1 MTPRRLVRTADL
13 AGFRRAVA
21 RLALEGEA
29 LDARRRVVIV
39 PTRASVEL
47 LRQTLERT
55 GRDAGRA
62 TIVWPDIL
70 TRDEWMARLHVTLP
84 GSQRLLA
91 RVEREVLMGAAA
103 ARTARRARM
112 GGSPFALR
120 PGLVAVMLDFYDE
133 LQRRLRSVTR
143 FRRAL
148 FEELNVE
155 RGSDRGSEGLIH
167 QTAFLGLSFLAYE
180 RAVRAAGAMD
190 EHVLRARLLDERP
203 AWPVDHVVVAV
214 ADHPTDPRGLWPAD
228 FDLLGRWSGLRVDV
242 VMTDE
247 AHDAGFRER
256 LERELPGIE
265 EEREPGAPW
274 NPVAVRPS
282 GAADGEWC
290 HISRDREEET
300 RDVIREIR
308 ARARQ
313 DVRPGRLAPT
323 AIVFQRPLPYLY
335 LARQLCADAGVPC
348 QALDALPLAG
358 EPYAAVLDLT
368 LVVARTGGT
377 RESSLALLRSPLLR
391 FEVDGAP
398 VTLQDAAALDVV
410 LVGRRVTGG
419 ADRYPAEV
427 DHFFG
432 TKDRRDR
439 VDAAAARRAA
449 HAAADAARDL
459 SPFQHADAA
468 SAQVEAI
475 AAFLRARQHGPTEHD
490 EWREA
495 YLRARAAVLGALDG
509 LAHAYR
515 RHDDGRRSPEDL
527 VAAIRHEVERQTFS
541 PSQTRM
547 GVHLVDA
554 IAARFGEFD
563 HVHLVGLVET
573 DWPER
578 QRRSIFY
585 TSGLLKALGWPQDAD
600 HAAAQVAAFR
610 DITGLPARTLH
621 LHAFQLEGDAVVGLS
636 PMVEVARGLPAVFAD
651 PAPPVRIFTE
661 EVSDDQSLTPWV
673 TARRERPPLDD
684 PRYRGMGL
692 PQAPHPY
699 RVSRVDQY
707 VTCPFKYFAESVLG
721 LPEEREE
728 TTGLSPLERG
738 TLMHDLFERF
748 YREWH
753 TSGRGTITAAN
764 LPEAVALF
772 TTMARQTCASLP
784 DADRVLEETR
794 LLGSL
799 VARGVAE
806 RVFELEAEDGGV
818 VVARHVEED
827 LKGAFRFPVLG
838 GLDETTIEI
847 NGKADRIDVFDDGSL
862 RVVDYKLGRM
872 PDLKTS
878 VQIATYA
885 WAAQQQLQARDHQP
899 HPVAAAMY
907 LAFGDE
913 QRLDGRMGTKADA
926 SIAVEARASEFAS
939 VVAHIEAGE
948 FPARPRSTS
957 ECLWCRYAGVCR
969 KEYQMEDDAA
979 EPV

>member
-1 MTPRRLVRTADL
+1 MTPRRLVRTLDL
-13 AGFRRAVA
+13 AGFRRAVS
-21 RLALEGEA
+21 RLALEGGP

-47 LRQTLERT
+47 LRQTLEREA
-55 GRDAGRA
+55 RLAGRA
-62 TIVWPDIL
+62 TVVWPDIL
-70 TRDEWMARLHVTLP
+70 TRDEWMTRLHHTVP
-84 GSQRLLA
+84 GAPRLLT
-91 RVEREVLMGAAA
+91 RVEREVLMAAAA
-103 ARTARRARM
+103 ARTAARPRM
-112 GGSPFALR
+112 GGAPFALR

-133 LQRRLRSVTR
+133 LRRRLRPVGR

-148 FEELNVE
+148 FDELKVE
-155 RGSDRGSEGLIH
+155 RGSDRGSESLIH

-180 RAVRAAGAMD
+180 RAVAAAGVLD
-190 EHVLRARLLDERP
+190 EHVLRARLLAESPR
-203 AWPVDHVVVAV
+203 WPVDHVVVAV

-228 FDLLGRWSGLRVDV
+228 FDLLGRWPGLRVDV
-242 VMTDE
+242 VMTDDT
-247 AHDAGFRER
+247 HDAGFRER
-256 LERELPGIE
+256 LERELPEIE
-265 EEREPGAPW
+265 ETREAGAPW
-274 NPVAVRPS
+274 SPVVVRPA
-282 GAADGEWC
+282 GAVDAQWC
-290 HISRDREEET
+290 HLSRDREEEV
-300 RDVIREIR
+300 RDVIREVR

-313 DVRPGRLAPT
+313 DGQPGRLAST

-391 FEVDGAP
+391 ASVEGTEVDRR
-398 VTLQDAAALDVV
+398 DAAALDVV
-410 LVGRRVTGG
+410 LVARRVTGG
-419 ADRYPAEV
+419 ADRYPDEV
-427 DHFFG
+427 ERFFG

-439 VDAAAARRAA
+439 VDGARARRAA
-449 HAAADAARDL
+449 RAAADAAREL
-459 SPFQHADAA
+459 APFQQADTA

-475 AAFLRARQHGPTEHD
+475 AAFLRRRQRGPD
-490 EWREA
+490 EGDDWREP

-509 LAHAYR
+509 LAEAYR
-515 RHDDGRRSPEDL
+515 RHDDHRRAPEDV

-541 PSQTRM
+541 PARDRA

-600 HAAAQVAAFR
+600 HAAAQLAAFR
-610 DITGLPARTLH
+610 DLTGLPSRTLH

-636 PMVEVARGLPAVFAD
+636 PMVEVARGLPAVFAA
-651 PAPPVRIFTE
+651 PAVPVRIFSE
-661 EVSDDQSLTPWV
+661 EMRTGEADTPWLA
-673 TARRERPPLDD
+673 ARRQRPPLDD
-684 PRYRGMGL
+684 PGYRGLNL
-692 PQAPHPY
+692 PQVPQAY
-699 RVSRVDQY
+699 KVSRVDQY

-738 TLMHDLFERF
+738 TLLHDLFERF
-748 YREWH
+748 YRAWDAAGH
-753 TSGRGTITAAN
+753 GTITAAR
-764 LPEAVALF
+764 LPDAVALF
-772 TTMARQTCASLP
+772 TSMVHETCASLP

-806 RVFELEAEDGGV
+806 RVFELEAEDGGD
-818 VVARHVEED
+818 VVARHLEEA
-827 LKGAFRFPVLG
+827 LKGAFQFPVLG
-838 GLDETTIEI
+838 GLDEVSIEI
-847 NGKADRIDVFDDGSL
+847 NGKADRIDVFRDGSL

-878 VQIATYA
+878 IQIATYA
-885 WAAQQQLQARDHQP
+885 WAARQQLQARDHQP

-913 QRLDGRMGTKADA
+913 QRLDGRLGTKADA
-926 SIAVEARASEFAS
+926 AVAVQTRASEFAG
-939 VVAHIEAGE
+939 VVARIEAGE

-957 ECLWCRYAGVCR
+957 ECGWCRYAGVCR